1 MIEKTMFDAINDKRE
16 NLIETLIEN
25 KDFWIAEPENVYDS
39 GFYVGRLFFEKRND
53 GAVPMQLVLQVP
65 LEVKE
70 CNEKEIV
77 KIVEDRIVKKNR
89 SAVPSNSN
97 IIKSKESNA
106 KINNQILES
115 VSNFESTLK
124 TYKKNVLNNYLLYP
138 ENIKKQLIQNL
149 AIKMGVSKEEL
160 KTNEFELNQFLKKDI
175 HNVLNVATKALLLN
189 TNEKGKS
196 SLNKTKEITDFMLSE
211 KGIEKIKSLFPETI
225 DTYIKIEDGF
235 NELFKKKESLS
246 LVPSERKKQEI
257 KEEDSNFSFDDFLKE
272 HGMKE
277 KKSPS
282 LKR

>member
-1 MIEKTMFDAINDKRE
+1 M
-16 NLIETLIEN
+16 
-25 KDFWIAEPENVYDS
+25 
-39 GFYVGRLFFEKRND
+39 GRLFFEKRND

-77 KIVEDRIVKKNR
+77 KIVEDIIVKKNR

-175 HNVLNVATKALLLN
+175 HNVLNVATKALLLY
-189 TNEKGKS
+189 TYEKGKS

>member
-1 MIEKTMFDAINDKRE
+1 MLDEINNKRSALIKTLK
-16 NLIETLIEN
+16 EN
-25 KDFWIAEPENVYDS
+25 KDFWSAEPENVYDS

-53 GAVPMQLVLQVP
+53 NAVPMQLVLQVP
-65 LEVKE
+65 LEIKE
-70 CNEKEIV
+70 CNEKVIAE
-77 KIVEDRIVKKNR
+77 IVEDRIVKKNR
-89 SAVPSNSN
+89 SAVPSNSS
-97 IIKSKESNA
+97 IVKSKESNA
-106 KINNQILES
+106 EINNKVLES

-138 ENIKKQLIQNL
+138 ENIKKQLTQNL

-160 KTNEFELNQFLKKDI
+160 TTNEFEINQFLRKDI

-189 TNEKGKS
+189 TDGNGRS

-211 KGIEKIKSLFPETI
+211 KGIEEIKSLFPETI
-225 DTYIKIEDGF
+225 ETYMKLEDGF

-246 LVPSERKKQEI
+246 LVPSERKKQDVKVENS
-257 KEEDSNFSFDDFLKE
+257 DFSFDDFLEE
-272 HGMKE
+272 HGIKE

>member
-1 MIEKTMFDAINDKRE
+1 MNNKTMLDEINNKRSA
-16 NLIETLIEN
+16 LIKTLKEN
-25 KDFWIAEPENVYDS
+25 KDFWSAEPENVYDS

-53 GAVPMQLVLQVP
+53 NAVPMQLVLQVP
-65 LEVKE
+65 LEIKE
-70 CNEKEIV
+70 CNEKVIAE
-77 KIVEDRIVKKNR
+77 IVEDRIVKKNR
-89 SAVPSNSN
+89 SAVPSNSS
-97 IIKSKESNA
+97 IVKSKESNA
-106 KINNQILES
+106 EINNKVLES

-138 ENIKKQLIQNL
+138 ENIKKQLTQNL

-160 KTNEFELNQFLKKDI
+160 TTNEFEINQFLRKDI

-189 TNEKGKS
+189 TDGNGRS

-211 KGIEKIKSLFPETI
+211 KGIEEIKSLFPETI
-225 DTYIKIEDGF
+225 ETYMKLEDGF

-246 LVPSERKKQEI
+246 LVPSERKKQDVKVENS
-257 KEEDSNFSFDDFLKE
+257 DFSFDDFLEE
-272 HGMKE
+272 HGIKE

>member
-1 MIEKTMFDAINDKRE
+1 MNDKTMLDEINNKRSA
-16 NLIETLIEN
+16 LIKTLKEN
-25 KDFWIAEPENVYDS
+25 KDFWAAEPENVYDS

-53 GAVPMQLVLQVP
+53 NAVPMQLVLQIP

-70 CNEKEIV
+70 CNEKVIAE
-77 KIVEDRIVKKNR
+77 IVEDRIVKKNR
-89 SAVPSNSN
+89 SAVPSNSS

-106 KINNQILES
+106 EINNKVLES

-138 ENIKKQLIQNL
+138 ENIKKQLTKNI
-149 AIKMGVSKEEL
+149 AIKMGVSKEKL
-160 KTNEFELNQFLKKDI
+160 RTNEFELNQFLRKDI
-175 HNVLNVATKALLLN
+175 HNILNVATKALLLN
-189 TNEKGKS
+189 TNGEGKS

-211 KGIEKIKSLFPETI
+211 KGIEEIKSLFPETI
-225 DTYIKIEDGF
+225 ETYIKLENGF

-246 LVPSERKKQEI
+246 LIPSERKKQEI
-257 KEEDSNFSFDDFLKE
+257 KSEDSDFSFDDFLEE

>member
-1 MIEKTMFDAINDKRE
+1 MSDKTMLDAINDKRSA
-16 NLIETLIEN
+16 LIKTLKEN
-25 KDFWIAEPENVYDS
+25 KDFWSAEPENVYDS

-53 GAVPMQLVLQVP
+53 NAVPMQLVLQVP
-65 LEVKE
+65 LEIKE
-70 CNEKEIV
+70 CNEKVIAE
-77 KIVEDRIVKKNR
+77 IVEDRIVKKNR
-89 SAVPSNSN
+89 SAVPSNSS

-106 KINNQILES
+106 EINNKVLES

-138 ENIKKQLIQNL
+138 ENIKKQLTQNL

-160 KTNEFELNQFLKKDI
+160 TTNEFEINQFLRKDI

-189 TNEKGKS
+189 TDGNGRS

-211 KGIEKIKSLFPETI
+211 KGIEEIKSLFPETI
-225 DTYIKIEDGF
+225 ETYMKLEDGF

-246 LVPSERKKQEI
+246 LVPSERKKQDVKVENS
-257 KEEDSNFSFDDFLKE
+257 DFSFDDFLEE
-272 HGMKE
+272 HGIKE